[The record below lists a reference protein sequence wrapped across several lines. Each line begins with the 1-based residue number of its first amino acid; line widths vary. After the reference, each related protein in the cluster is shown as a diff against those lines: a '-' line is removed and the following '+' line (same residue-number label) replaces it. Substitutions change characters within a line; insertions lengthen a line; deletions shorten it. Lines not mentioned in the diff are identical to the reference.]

1 MENKTILPLGEHNDV
16 LATSKMPINDIKFVY
31 SKKKKKKSIKY
42 IFIARINNQSTR
54 DCSCLSVV
62 GYLWVH

>member
-31 SKKKKKKSIKY
+31 SKKKKEKEYQIYFYSP
-42 IFIARINNQSTR
+42 N
-54 DCSCLSVV
+54 
-62 GYLWVH
+62 